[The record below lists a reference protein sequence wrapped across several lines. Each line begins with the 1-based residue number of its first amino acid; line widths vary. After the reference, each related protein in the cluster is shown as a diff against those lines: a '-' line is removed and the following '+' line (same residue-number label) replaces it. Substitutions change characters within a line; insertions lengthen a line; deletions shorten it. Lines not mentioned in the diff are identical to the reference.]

1 MDGAYFELADG
12 AIYHERKR
20 RDQDEVDTG
29 SLFYHNK
36 VYRMAERAWYVEKS
50 NWVVIKDRHDPEGII
65 DRPPRSTFTEMDK
78 AQILLS
84 AVPSS
89 EYIQIDNLNPLV

>member
-1 MDGAYFELADG
+1 MDGTYFELADG
-12 AIYHERKR
+12 AIYHQSKR
-20 RDQDEVDTG
+20 RDQDKVATG
-29 SLFYHNK
+29 SLFYYNK
-36 VYRMAERAWYVEKS
+36 VYMMAERTWYVEMS

-84 AVPSS
+84 AVPCS
-89 EYIQIDNLNPLV
+89 EYKEV

>member
-1 MDGAYFELADG
+1 MDGVYFELADG
-12 AIYHERKR
+12 AIYHQSKR

-36 VYRMAERAWYVEKS
+36 VYMMAERAWYVEKS
-50 NWVVIKDRHDPEGII
+50 NWVVIKDRHDPQGII

-89 EYIQIDNLNPLV
+89 EYIQIDNLHPLV

>member
-12 AIYHERKR
+12 AIYHESTHRIG
-20 RDQDEVDTG
+20 VTS

-36 VYRMAERAWYVEKS
+36 VYMMAERAWYVEKS

-89 EYIQIDNLNPLV
+89 EYIQIDNLHPLV